1 MIRTA
6 IIGLGMQGKKYAH
19 MLYSKEVNGMALI
32 GVCVR
37 SSKTAKWAEE
47 NLKGVKIYKSEEE
60 MFSHSDDF
68 DTLIVSTPHKAH
80 YKTVMKAFEKG
91 KDIFCEKPLSTEISQ
106 AEEMINAAGDNVFA
120 VMFHLRAVNMYRWIK
135 EKIDSG
141 DLGHIERVLLESNIY
156 FRTKH
161 YHNSSDWRS
170 TIAGEGGG
178 ALINQGQHLL
188 DLWQWYFGM
197 PEKIYADIE
206 TGKYNDFDV
215 EDEAT
220 IFMKY
225 PDMTGVFI
233 ISTGEPCGGNRF
245 EIIGTKGKITLIN
258 EEIEYVKYE
267 DSRNYINTAD
277 INTGEKLKYTI
288 EKPHIEE
295 NADPYVIMF
304 NNYAEHI
311 EKGIPLIADGKSGI
325 NALKLCCEAYKY
337 R

>member
-1 MIRTA
+1 MIRTV
-6 IIGLGMQGKKYAH
+6 ITGLGLQGKKYAR
-19 MLYSKEVNGMALI
+19 MLFNKEVKGMELT

-37 SSKTAKWAEE
+37 SRRNAAWAEE
-47 NLKGVKIYKSEEE
+47 NLKGVKIYNGEKE
-60 MFSHSDDF
+60 MLEHSGDF

-80 YKTVMKAFEKG
+80 YETVMKAFEKG
-91 KDIFCEKPLSTEISQ
+91 KDVFCEKPLSTEVPL
-106 AEEMINAAGDNVFA
+106 AEKMINAAGDNVFA
-120 VMFHLRAVNMYRWIK
+120 VMFHLRAVNKYKWIK
-135 EKIDSG
+135 EKIVGG
-141 DLGHIERVLLESNIY
+141 DLGHIERALLESNIY
-156 FRTKH
+156 FRTRH

-197 PEKIYADIE
+197 PESIFADIE

-225 PDMTGVFI
+225 PDMTGIFI

-245 EIIGTKGKITLIN
+245 EIIGTKGRIILIN
-258 EEIEYVKYE
+258 EEIEYIKYE

-277 INTGEKLKYTI
+277 VNTGEKLKYSI
-288 EKPHIEE
+288 EKLHIDDDV
-295 NADPYVIMF
+295 DPYIIMF

-311 EKGIPLIADGKSGI
+311 EKGTPLIADGKSGI